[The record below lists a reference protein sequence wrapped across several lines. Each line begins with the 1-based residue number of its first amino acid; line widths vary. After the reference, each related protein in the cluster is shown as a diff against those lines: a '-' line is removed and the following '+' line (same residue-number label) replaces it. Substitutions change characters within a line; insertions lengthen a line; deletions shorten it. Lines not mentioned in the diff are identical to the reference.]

1 MRNKSLTKH
10 NANNNNNLPQ
20 IKNKNNL
27 RQNNMKNL
35 PQIKTNA
42 NDTSTKLKLKL
53 LNNNNLIKTNNKFRI
68 TKSNLGADKTD
79 GKYAEW
85 LLKKFEE
92 LEKRN
97 KNMNISINKMM
108 STENKKYDKLLDDH
122 IKLQKKYSKLL
133 DENQQ
138 LQQKY
143 DEEISKKN
151 YEIYLLKKELEQYKN
166 KNNNIEISN
175 KTKNNKTEP
184 LKNTNNNKTKLTK
197 INNNKSIYRQTL
209 NKINNKKNISNK
221 IEIDCNPNN
230 QKNNFNKK

>member
-35 PQIKTNA
+35 PQIKNNNATTN
-42 NDTSTKLKLKL
+42 TKLKLSEP
-53 LNNNNLIKTNNKFRI
+53 KTNN
-68 TKSNLGADKTD
+68 NLGADKTD